1 MIVYGSISRLVSIL
15 FRKDSQDITTR
26 PNQATT
32 YTAARDIQLPPGDTD
47 HILVS
52 ATSTQTLTNKTLTA
66 PTINAGTANGLT
78 ALSLDDS
85 DSAFNLTI
93 ASTSTLTAGRTL
105 TLDVEDGARTLRLAG
120 DFISAG
126 GNSLTLTTT
135 GATNVTLPTT
145 GTLATLAGAETLS
158 NKTLASPDVT
168 TQIRLLNQGQLQL
181 REATGG
187 GTDQINIQAPAALA
201 ASYTLTLP
209 VDDGN
214 NGQALTTNGSGVLAW
229 TTVSSASF
237 TADWVTGDGASKTVV
252 HNLGSLLIDVTIYD
266 VTNGQTIFVDTEIR
280 TDANTLD
287 LTASEAPGAA
297 GWKII
302 IDKVA

>member
-1 MIVYGSISRLVSIL
+1 MKLYGSLSQLVSIV
-15 FRKDSQDITTR
+15 FRQNSNDVTFR
-26 PNQATT
+26 GNQATT
-32 YTAARDIQLPPGDTD
+32 YSASRDFQLPPGDSD
-47 HILVS
+47 QVLVS

-120 DFISAG
+120 DLITAG
-126 GNSLTLTTT
+126 GNSTTLTTT

-145 GTLATLAGAETLS
+145 GTLATLAGSETLS

-187 GTDQINIQAPAALA
+187 GTDQVNIQAPAALA

-209 VDDGN
+209 VDDGTS
-214 NGQALTTNGSGVLAW
+214 GQVLSTDGSGVLSWISNA
-229 TTVSSASF
+229 ASNSF
-237 TADWVTGDGASKTVV
+237 SADWLNATGTTKVVT
-252 HNLGSLLIDVTIYD
+252 HNLGTKDVHVTIYD
-266 VTNGQTIFVDTEIR
+266 KDDDSSLFVDSIVR
-280 TDANTLD
+280 TTINSVTLVS
-287 LTASEAPGAA
+287 SEAPA
-297 GWKII
+297 
-302 IDKVA
+302 VAWRVVVSA

>member
-1 MIVYGSISRLVSIL
+1 MKVYGSISRLVSVI
-15 FRKDSQDITTR
+15 FRKDSNDITFR

-32 YTAARDIQLPPGDTD
+32 YTASRDIQAPAGDTD
-47 HILVS
+47 HVIVS
-52 ATSTQTLTNKTLTA
+52 RTSTDTLTNKTLTA

-120 DFISAG
+120 DLISAG

-145 GTLATLAGAETLS
+145 GTLATLAGTETLS

-209 VDDGN
+209 VDDGTS
-214 NGQALTTNGSGVLAW
+214 GQALTTDGSGVLSW
-229 TTVSSASF
+229 STVSSASF
-237 TADWVTGDGASKTVV
+237 LADWITADGTTKVVT
-252 HNLGSLLIDVTIYD
+252 HNLGSLNIDVTLYD
-266 VTNGQTIFVDTEIR
+266 KTDGQTIHVDTEIR
-280 TDANTLD
+280 TDTNTLT
-287 LTASEAPGAA
+287 LTSSEAPGAA
-297 GWKII
+297 GWKVV